1 MTLPD
6 RQAPPV
12 RRPGCVSFGFST
24 VASGAILAV
33 LVPPEAIAVD
43 KERLTVQDLFPAAEA
58 LFQPRVRRGRRR
70 LRVFTWLLLV
80 ATALLVSQL
89 LRRWFRHDR

>member
-1 MTLPD
+1 M
-6 RQAPPV
+6 
-12 RRPGCVSFGFST
+12 
-24 VASGAILAV
+24 ASGAILAV
-33 LVPPEAIAVD
+33 LLPLEAIAVD

-58 LFQPRVRRGRRR
+58 LFQPRARRRR

-89 LRRWFRHDR
+89 LRRWFRRDR